1 MISLGG
7 RLEPASLSQLTPH
20 LQCCLPG
27 WKGMGFSLGCRC
39 SLPCLKVLV
48 VVLTL
53 FTVLLKHV
61 CLGFM
66 VNFLLAT

>member
-1 MISLGG
+1 
-7 RLEPASLSQLTPH
+7 
-20 LQCCLPG
+20 
-27 WKGMGFSLGCRC
+27 MGFSLGCRY

-61 CLGFM
+61 YLGFM